1 MARRSALIRGILIL
15 ALGFTVQVNAQC
27 SRSIEA
33 HDGDTCASL
42 AALTGITVAQF
53 LKSNPSVT
61 SCSNLTPGRTYCVEG
76 TAPAATGSATSPVQ
90 TSGPLQVSTDGT
102 CGPGVT
108 CKGSGFGSCCSKHG
122 FCGSTA
128 DYCGDGCQPSLGTC
142 GTDSGTPSST
152 ITPPPAGTATKT
164 VTVTS
169 TATTTSTAIVS
180 ITRASIVLQTSTV
193 VVTSA
198 VISTSTRT
206 AVVTATGTVTA
217 TVTSTVVR
225 TSTATASA
233 KVVTLTSIVFSTS
246 TQYQTAVTTSTA
258 VATRTAVATVTS
270 TAKVTS
276 VVVETL
282 TTIKTVSVTACGGG
296 GGLVTTIWQTQTNRP
311 TPTIIIGTT
320 RIPGGPSQPRPTPY
334 LPGSSNKC
342 RNYDQIQE
350 GDTCRQIANRNS
362 VSLLDFYKLNPSV
375 SANKPLLG
383 GLLCT
388 LELLLSGLCQI
399 DCDDLWPGYFVCV
412 EEN

>member
-1 MARRSALIRGILIL
+1 MARRSAVIRGILIL
-15 ALGFTVQVNAQC
+15 ALGFNAQVNAQC

-53 LKSNPSVT
+53 LKSNPAVT
-61 SCSNLTPGRTYCVEG
+61 SCSTLTPGRTYCVEG
-76 TAPAATGSATSPVQ
+76 TAPAATSSATSPVQ

-108 CKGSGFGSCCSKHG
+108 CKGSRFGGCCSEHG

-142 GTDSGTPSST
+142 GSDPGTPSSST

-206 AVVTATGTVTA
+206 ALVTATGTVTA
-217 TVTSTVVR
+217 TVTSTAVI

-233 KVVTLTSIVFSTS
+233 KAVTLTSIVFSTS

-258 VATRTAVATVTS
+258 VATRTAVVTS
-270 TAKVTS
+270 TAKVTSTS

-282 TTIKTVSVTACGGG
+282 TTIKTVSITACGG

-334 LPGSSNKC
+334 LPGSSNRC

-362 VSLLDFYKLNPSV
+362 VSLLDFYKLNPS
-375 SANKPLLG
+375 
-383 GLLCT
+383 
-388 LELLLSGLCQI
+388 I